1 MSALTFVFH
10 LLGLRTRKLP
20 GTGNP
25 LSSHYNLRIL
35 VGTCSG
41 KHSPALTNSMAGG
54 RPGIDFDEET
64 EHVWKSGAASWETSA
79 SFRPS
84 SDTQTSVPRNKTH

>member
-10 LLGLRTRKLP
+10 LLRLRTRKLP

-25 LSSHYNLRIL
+25 LSFHYNLKVRIL
-35 VGTCSG
+35 AGTSSG
-41 KHSPALTNSMAGG
+41 RHSPALTNSMAGG

-64 EHVWKSGAASWETSA
+64 EHV
-79 SFRPS
+79 
-84 SDTQTSVPRNKTH
+84 